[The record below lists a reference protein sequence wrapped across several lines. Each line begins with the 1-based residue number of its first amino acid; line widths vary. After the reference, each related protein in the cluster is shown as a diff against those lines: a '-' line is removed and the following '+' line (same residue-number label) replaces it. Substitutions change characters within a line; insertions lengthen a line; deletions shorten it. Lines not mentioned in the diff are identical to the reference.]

1 MSKKGDTQKGNSKE
15 RDVRMSNIV
24 AAKGAH
30 SLPISVYITNYID
43 SIAVADTIR
52 TSLGPRG
59 MDKMIQK
66 GSQSLSYLLI
76 CLFIT

>member
-30 SLPISVYITNYID
+30 SPYILFCYI
-43 SIAVADTIR
+43 
-52 TSLGPRG
+52 
-59 MDKMIQK
+59 
-66 GSQSLSYLLI
+66 
-76 CLFIT
+76 